1 MGVAL
6 STFIVSPISNF
17 KVYGLTDETFITSD
31 PTQIDGGV
39 DFSTPLYLM
48 EEEVINK
55 AQAISTQSDSKE
67 ITIPFETQK
76 TNYYCGPAAAQ
87 IVLGGI
93 GYSVTQE
100 YMAGLLGTTTNGTTA
115 GNNVANALNQVVSGS
130 KFQFLWEWHTAG
142 NIATIR
148 SHIVEAI
155 NYGNPVM
162 VNTAEGPGDV
172 YLAGHDIGSALY
184 HYGVVADYFNNGNTV
199 TYTDPGY
206 GRFVGFVMDQ
216 RVSINDLSNA
226 TGTRGYAW

>member
-67 ITIPFETQK
+67 ITISFETQK
-76 TNYYCGPAAAQ
+76 TNYYCGPAAAK

-100 YMAGLLGTTTNGTTA
+100 YMAGLLGTPTTFR
-115 GNNVANALNQVVSGS
+115 NA
-130 KFQFLWEWHTAG
+130 
-142 NIATIR
+142 
-148 SHIVEAI
+148 
-155 NYGNPVM
+155 Y
-162 VNTAEGPGDV
+162 
-172 YLAGHDIGSALY
+172 
-184 HYGVVADYFNNGNTV
+184 
-199 TYTDPGY
+199 
-206 GRFVGFVMDQ
+206 
-216 RVSINDLSNA
+216 
-226 TGTRGYAW
+226 